1 MEAYKFEATIQEN
14 GIIHIPSIAPLAQR
28 QAEVFIIVTPRGAR
42 RQGEI
47 VTNFLAK
54 WRGVLKGADPLQ
66 LKDAYLQEKYQ

>member
-1 MEAYKFEATIQEN
+1 MEAYKFETTIQED

-28 QAEVFIIVTPRGAR
+28 RAEVFIIVTPHGAR
-42 RQGEI
+42 QQAEM

-54 WRGVLKGADPLQ
+54 WRGFLQEAEPRQ